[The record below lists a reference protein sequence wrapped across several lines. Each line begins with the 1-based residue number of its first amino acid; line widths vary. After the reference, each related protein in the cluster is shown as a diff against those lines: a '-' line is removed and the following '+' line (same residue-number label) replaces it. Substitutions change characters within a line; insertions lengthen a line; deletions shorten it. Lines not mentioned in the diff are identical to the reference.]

1 MMEPIRYRE
10 HSFRPDNDPV
20 WRKRGLKT
28 FLPRRLL
35 GEWIGSRRA
44 QLSVAENIP
53 PLLLADVSSSWP
65 ETSVESVIVTRRFA
79 PQIN

>member
-35 GEWIGSRRA
+35 GHF
-44 QLSVAENIP
+44 
-53 PLLLADVSSSWP
+53 LLALKQTVLLTDRKRALHFGDENSLIDLGTYEDPPSTTNHVDK
-65 ETSVESVIVTRRFA
+65 
-79 PQIN
+79 

>member
-35 GEWIGSRRA
+35 GLDTID
-44 QLSVAENIP
+44 
-53 PLLLADVSSSWP
+53 LLLLSSYRNLDLMDPFWLY
-65 ETSVESVIVTRRFA
+65 RGY
-79 PQIN
+79 

>member
-35 GEWIGSRRA
+35 VLGFAVVLEERSD
-44 QLSVAENIP
+44 EKNIRQQ
-53 PLLLADVSSSWP
+53 PLVS
-65 ETSVESVIVTRRFA
+65 
-79 PQIN
+79 